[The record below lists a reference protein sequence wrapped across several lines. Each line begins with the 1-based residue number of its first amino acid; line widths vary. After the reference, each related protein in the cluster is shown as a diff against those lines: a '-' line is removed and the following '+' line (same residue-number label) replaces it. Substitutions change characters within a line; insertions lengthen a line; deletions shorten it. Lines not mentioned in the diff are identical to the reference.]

1 MLSKSIYKLQCYVL
15 ISQPSEWG
23 EHRVNLRRD
32 VHILAANQQHICA
45 RNTVRPFVTNVD
57 FRSIYLLHVSSNSS
71 IVANYR
77 KC

>member
-32 VHILAANQQHICA
+32 AHILAANQQHICA
-45 RNTVRPFVTNVD
+45 REHGEAFC
-57 FRSIYLLHVSSNSS
+57 Y
-71 IVANYR
+71 